1 MLQASPSDGD
11 ALCMR
16 GASSNRA
23 EQLHAALGDLS
34 RTMTEVLPSGPKTRG
49 KALRHRV
56 EVLLKLGRYDAAVS
70 DVDACL
76 ATDPLNPV
84 VQSLRGRTVAS
95 LSAVPTLNIGV
106 LFQQSVGGTGTGTG
120 SAGTANSGIR
130 SHDVDVALAHAL
142 RGYGACN
149 VVGLPPAA
157 QLHAAS

>member
-1 MLQASPSDGD
+1 MPSYGP
-11 ALCMR
+11 AQP
-16 GASSNRA
+16 SRA
-23 EQLHAALGDLS
+23 VVARRAYRRFS
-34 RTMTEVLPSGPKTRG
+34 
-49 KALRHRV
+49 
-56 EVLLKLGRYDAAVS
+56 
-70 DVDACL
+70 L
-76 ATDPLNPV
+76 A
-84 VQSLRGRTVAS
+84 
-95 LSAVPTLNIGV
+95 AVPTLDIGV